1 MVSYLV
7 GLLILALDIWAIL
20 NVIKS
25 NTDTTMKIVWV
36 LLILVLPVL
45 GLIIWAIAGPR
56 GNLKL

>member
-7 GLLILALDIWAIL
+7 GLLVLGLDIWAIL

-25 NTDTTMKIVWV
+25 NTDDTMKIVWA
-36 LLILVLPVL
+36 LLILVLPIL

-56 GNLKL
+56 GDLKL

>member
-7 GLLILALDIWAIL
+7 GLLILGLDIWAIL

>member
-7 GLLILALDIWAIL
+7 GLLVLGLDIWAIL

-25 NTDTTMKIVWV
+25 NADNTMKIGWAV
-36 LLILVLPVL
+36 LILVLPIA